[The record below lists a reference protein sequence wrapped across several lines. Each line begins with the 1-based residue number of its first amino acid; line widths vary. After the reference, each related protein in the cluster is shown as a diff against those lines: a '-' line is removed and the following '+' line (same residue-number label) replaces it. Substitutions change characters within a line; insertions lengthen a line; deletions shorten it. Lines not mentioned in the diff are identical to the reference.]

1 MMDEILFLHC
11 MLHVT
16 AGHVAEYES
25 VSGCRGAFSEAHP
38 MESLF
43 EAAATGAD
51 IWVSWESA
59 HGIYEDALIY
69 GESFEEI
76 KR

>member
-1 MMDEILFLHC
+1 
-11 MLHVT
+11 
-16 AGHVAEYES
+16 
-25 VSGCRGAFSEAHP
+25 